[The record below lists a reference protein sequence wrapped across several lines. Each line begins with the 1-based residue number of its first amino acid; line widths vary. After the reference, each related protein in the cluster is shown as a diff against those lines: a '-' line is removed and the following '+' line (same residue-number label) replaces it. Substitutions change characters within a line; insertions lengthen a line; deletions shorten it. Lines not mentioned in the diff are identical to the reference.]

1 MKKFSRCALIL
12 IIVTIISAI
21 AGYIFENSTITP
33 MYTSTAKL
41 VVTPGADNEASLRA
55 QNGALKNDFAIVF
68 KSDVVISAAQKT
80 AGTSEDIAS
89 YLTVK
94 AVPDSN
100 IIELIC
106 TNPDQSTAKTYVD
119 AVAKNALKTTSIVPV
134 SSIQVLEYGDE
145 SNNSS
150 TSIVPVSSI
159 QVLEY
164 GDESNNSFKP
174 GIYRN
179 TAVIA
184 GIAAAI
190 CLFIELI
197 VVFAIG
203 AFKQEEDNSDDETEY
218 ERRFGKYS
226 AKSEMDTY
234 AQDAVNRAIMDA
246 AVTKEVVDDAIKEVS
261 YSDVITKEM
270 VSDDKING
278 KISEEIQDD
287 AQLED
292 DILADVDTE
301 DEITEESEPDAD
313 IKDMAEDVKSGE
325 DDVAETD
332 ITEDN
337 VGEEAIAE
345 YEVVKDSEDENEYEK
360 ETASEDEAIDADV
373 INDLPEPEIVQAGN
387 VRKSSSKVIGF
398 IKK

>member
-145 SNNSS
+145 SNNS
-150 TSIVPVSSI
+150 
-159 QVLEY
+159 
-164 GDESNNSFKP
+164 FKP
-174 GIYRN
+174 GLYRN

-184 GIAAAI
+184 GITAAI

-218 ERRFGKYS
+218 ERRFGKY
-226 AKSEMDTY
+226 

-261 YSDVITKEM
+261 YSDVITKEI

-278 KISEEIQDD
+278 KISEETQDD
-287 AQLED
+287 AQLDD

-337 VGEEAIAE
+337 VGEETIAE

-360 ETASEDEAIDADV
+360 ETASEDETIDADV

>member
-145 SNNSS
+145 SNNS
-150 TSIVPVSSI
+150 
-159 QVLEY
+159 
-164 GDESNNSFKP
+164 FKP
-174 GIYRN
+174 GLYRI

-203 AFKQEEDNSDDETEY
+203 AFKQEDDNSDDESEY
-218 ERRFGKYS
+218 E
-226 AKSEMDTY
+226 
-234 AQDAVNRAIMDA
+234 
-246 AVTKEVVDDAIKEVS
+246 
-261 YSDVITKEM
+261 
-270 VSDDKING
+270 
-278 KISEEIQDD
+278 
-287 AQLED
+287 
-292 DILADVDTE
+292 
-301 DEITEESEPDAD
+301 
-313 IKDMAEDVKSGE
+313 
-325 DDVAETD
+325 
-332 ITEDN
+332 
-337 VGEEAIAE
+337 
-345 YEVVKDSEDENEYEK
+345 
-360 ETASEDEAIDADV
+360 
-373 INDLPEPEIVQAGN
+373 
-387 VRKSSSKVIGF
+387 
-398 IKK
+398 

>member
-145 SNNSS
+145 SNNS
-150 TSIVPVSSI
+150 
-159 QVLEY
+159 
-164 GDESNNSFKP
+164 FKP
-174 GIYRN
+174 GLYRN
-179 TAVIA
+179 TAIIA

-270 VSDDKING
+270 VSDDKIKG

-292 DILADVDTE
+292 
-301 DEITEESEPDAD
+301 DAD

-345 YEVVKDSEDENEYEK
+345 YEVVKDSEDENEYEYEK

>member
-21 AGYIFENSTITP
+21 AGYIFENSPITP

-134 SSIQVLEYGDE
+134 SSIQVLEYG
-145 SNNSS
+145 N
-150 TSIVPVSSI
+150 
-159 QVLEY
+159 
-164 GDESNNSFKP
+164 ESNNSFKP
-174 GIYRN
+174 GLYRN

-246 AVTKEVVDDAIKEVS
+246 AVTKE
-261 YSDVITKEM
+261 M
-270 VSDDKING
+270 VSDDKIKG

>member
-1 MKKFSRCALIL
+1 
-12 IIVTIISAI
+12 
-21 AGYIFENSTITP
+21 

-145 SNNSS
+145 SNNS
-150 TSIVPVSSI
+150 
-159 QVLEY
+159 
-164 GDESNNSFKP
+164 FKP
-174 GIYRN
+174 
-179 TAVIA
+179 

-261 YSDVITKEM
+261 YSDVLTKEM

>member
-145 SNNSS
+145 SNNS
-150 TSIVPVSSI
+150 
-159 QVLEY
+159 
-164 GDESNNSFKP
+164 FKP
-174 GIYRN
+174 GLYRN

-270 VSDDKING
+270 VSD
-278 KISEEIQDD
+278 
-287 AQLED
+287 A
-292 DILADVDTE
+292 LA
-301 DEITEESEPDAD
+301 
-313 IKDMAEDVKSGE
+313 M
-325 DDVAETD
+325 
-332 ITEDN
+332 
-337 VGEEAIAE
+337 
-345 YEVVKDSEDENEYEK
+345 
-360 ETASEDEAIDADV
+360 
-373 INDLPEPEIVQAGN
+373 QAF
-387 VRKSSSKVIGF
+387 RSSSFRVPASSSFF
-398 IKK
+398 ILSWSPKQPGITRSFPARMQPEAVQLSSRSVVVQSVMMAPPKPHSFLATSVQRS

>member
-145 SNNSS
+145 SNNS
-150 TSIVPVSSI
+150 
-159 QVLEY
+159 
-164 GDESNNSFKP
+164 FKP
-174 GIYRN
+174 GLYRN

-246 AVTKEVVDDAIKEVS
+246 AVTKE
-261 YSDVITKEM
+261 M
-270 VSDDKING
+270 VSDDKIKE

-360 ETASEDEAIDADV
+360 ENASEDEAIDADV
-373 INDLPEPEIVQAGN
+373 INDLPEPEIVQVGN

>member
-134 SSIQVLEYGDE
+134 L
-145 SNNSS
+145 
-150 TSIVPVSSI
+150 SI

-174 GIYRN
+174 GLYRN

-234 AQDAVNRAIMDA
+234 AQDAVNRAIMQ
-246 AVTKEVVDDAIKEVS
+246 
-261 YSDVITKEM
+261 
-270 VSDDKING
+270 N
-278 KISEEIQDD
+278 
-287 AQLED
+287 
-292 DILADVDTE
+292 
-301 DEITEESEPDAD
+301 
-313 IKDMAEDVKSGE
+313 
-325 DDVAETD
+325 
-332 ITEDN
+332 
-337 VGEEAIAE
+337 
-345 YEVVKDSEDENEYEK
+345 
-360 ETASEDEAIDADV
+360 
-373 INDLPEPEIVQAGN
+373 
-387 VRKSSSKVIGF
+387 
-398 IKK
+398 

>member
-1 MKKFSRCALIL
+1 M
-12 IIVTIISAI
+12 
-21 AGYIFENSTITP
+21 
-33 MYTSTAKL
+33 
-41 VVTPGADNEASLRA
+41 
-55 QNGALKNDFAIVF
+55 
-68 KSDVVISAAQKT
+68 
-80 AGTSEDIAS
+80 
-89 YLTVK
+89 
-94 AVPDSN
+94 
-100 IIELIC
+100 
-106 TNPDQSTAKTYVD
+106 
-119 AVAKNALKTTSIVPV
+119 
-134 SSIQVLEYGDE
+134 
-145 SNNSS
+145 
-150 TSIVPVSSI
+150 PVSSI

-174 GIYRN
+174 GLYRN

-184 GIAAAI
+184 GISAAI

-234 AQDAVNRAIMDA
+234 AQDGVNRAIMDA

-313 IKDMAEDVKSGE
+313 IKDMAEDVKSEE

-360 ETASEDEAIDADV
+360 ETASEDETIDADV